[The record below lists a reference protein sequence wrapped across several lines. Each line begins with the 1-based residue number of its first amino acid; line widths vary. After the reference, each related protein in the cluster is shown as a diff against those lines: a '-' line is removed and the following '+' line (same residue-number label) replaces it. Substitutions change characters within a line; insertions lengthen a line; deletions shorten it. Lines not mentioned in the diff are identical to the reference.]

1 MKNNSHQI
9 KLIPSRTA
17 QQGMT
22 TTATITIGLIV
33 VVVVIAAGLVF
44 YNFRR
49 TPQQPASTTPEPNS
63 VTQDVMPIIE
73 QDAPVLT
80 SPNTMPLLQPDAL
93 IDNPITKTVPVASPV
108 PGTVQEFVVSGQSY
122 SFTPNEIRVKQGD
135 TVKISFKNT
144 GGMHDWR
151 LDEFN
156 ASTQIIETGETDTVE
171 FIASRTGRF
180 QFYCSVGQHRQ
191 LGMVG
196 TLIVE

>member
-1 MKNNSHQI
+1 MKNNSHQV
-9 KLIPSRTA
+9 KLISSRTA

-22 TTATITIGLIV
+22 STATIAIGLIV

-44 YNFRR
+44 YRR

-63 VTQDVMPIIE
+63 VTQDIMPILE
-73 QDAPVLT
+73 QDAPVFT
-80 SPNTMPLLQPDAL
+80 SPDTMPLLQPYAR
-93 IDNPITKTVPVASPV
+93 IDTTTTETIPVASPI
-108 PGTVQEFVVSGQSY
+108 PGTVQEFVVSGQNY

-196 TLIVE
+196 TIIVE